1 MDLLE
6 FKSLLKMENTGNRS
20 FKPSNKEHSILIVDD
35 YEINSFV
42 LKRCLEKQGYSV
54 ITAIN
59 GREALRKARQKKFSI
74 IVMDIEMPGL
84 DGFHTTTLIRR
95 RATQKEQP
103 IIIAYSGKDGIEER
117 ATQCGM
123 NDVVYKTA
131 DKENIMKKIEH
142 WIDFL
147 TS

>member
-1 MDLLE
+1 
-6 FKSLLKMENTGNRS
+6 
-20 FKPSNKEHSILIVDD
+20 
-35 YEINSFV
+35 
-42 LKRCLEKQGYSV
+42 
-54 ITAIN
+54 
-59 GREALRKARQKKFSI
+59 
-74 IVMDIEMPGL
+74 MPGL